1 MSPTFIQLYIV
12 IMSVFWFVFYLYET
26 YRLND
31 EFMMLVSLL
40 SCQLWIGLSLVVI
53 TINSIN

>member
-1 MSPTFIQLYIV
+1 MIPTFIQLYIV

>member
-12 IMSVFWFVFYLYET
+12 IMIVFWFVFYLYET

-31 EFMMLVSLL
+31 EFMMLASLL
-40 SCQLWIGLSLVVI
+40 SCQLWIGLSLVVF